1 MLIKIIFARDLIYKG
16 DNGRI
21 MKLSDID
28 LTNIKLVIFDFDD
41 TLAIHKDRD
50 FMKKHFENGQD
61 SKNNYYSGAYINPD
75 SFYDD
80 IEPCEKSEALYR
92 LTLLLR
98 ERGIK
103 MYCLSGM
110 KFSFHLKAKQAFV
123 DKHYGKGIEVI
134 SAASQELKLQ
144 GVKILQK
151 VIKCELGEVMFIDD
165 RQTVI
170 ELLKDNGVK
179 GLLAEEI
186 TL

>member
-1 MLIKIIFARDLIYKG
+1 
-16 DNGRI
+16 
-21 MKLSDID
+21 MKLSDMD
-28 LTNIKLVIFDFDD
+28 LSNIKLVIFDFDD

-61 SKNNYYSGAYINPD
+61 SKNNYYFGAYTNPD
-75 SFYDD
+75 SFYDN

-98 ERGIK
+98 ERDIK

-123 DKHYGKGIEVI
+123 DEHYGKGIEVI

-151 VIKCELGEVMFIDD
+151 VINCKENEILFIDD
-165 RQTVI
+165 RQSVI
-170 ELLKDNGVK
+170 ELLRENGIK
-179 GLLAEEI
+179 GLLADEI